1 MPKPTPPPCPD
12 KERFRP
18 ESADDF
24 FRTAQAALKAAN
36 AEEVYRRANALF
48 KRVLNALTT
57 DSGLNLTGP
66 FAQMDY
72 LLKERRASAAM
83 VKAMNET
90 RGRFRHH
97 AELAPEER
105 QRHALPDLA
114 RLCRFLSFLFDTP
127 VPQEL
132 AEQLPPEEQVHSGRQ
147 VIGDCLRMVVEE
159 WDDTKICG
167 REEKRGAPL
176 TLLLAAAEADKQ
188 NKENHKETTAPSP
201 LATGGAR
208 DRSYLLPLM
217 RKGTQLNLV
226 RPRRTRGGV
235 EAEFVIFEPDLLIDI
250 TAIARCFTPYAESA
264 RVQLLNKLKPAASS
278 EAILM
283 GNLAGQLLDETVHG
297 EAERPYADSVADF
310 FRHHA
315 LALATTDI
323 SPNFHREAQA
333 QKQHIAKAFRETLP
347 QALTRFDTQNGL
359 VEPSF
364 FSEMLGI
371 QGRMDYLQQD
381 MKVLVEQKAGKGN
394 FPYDLFK
401 VPRHKEEHYVQL
413 LLYMALLRYNFRETY
428 EANRKELHAF
438 LLYSK
443 YEEPLVGLGFAPDLL
458 FRALKL
464 RNELAHQEMELAQPD
479 GFRVLEKMQA
489 EDFNEKHTQSK
500 LWEAYL
506 KPQIESLLVALRR
519 ANETERAYCLRFLSF
534 TAREHLLAKL
544 GTQTKE
550 NSGFAAKWHDSAEEK
565 REAGNMF
572 DALTPETPAEGTVE
586 TVRFLL
592 PATQTQ
598 RVTNFRTGDIVLLY
612 AYPKEAE
619 PDVRRTV
626 AYRGSLEE
634 ITDRHLLI
642 RLRAPQ
648 TDPRIFHPDDK
659 MRWAVEPD
667 LMDSSFA
674 PLYRGVWSFLSA
686 PQSRRDL
693 CLLKRAPETDTAR
706 RLNGDYGAFNELA
719 LRVKQARD
727 LFLIVGPP
735 GTGKTSFGLLTTVK
749 EELTEP
755 AAKVLLM
762 AYTNRAVD
770 EICSKLC
777 AEEIPF
783 VRLGGGLRCAEPYRP
798 HLLEEQLK
806 EVKRLDALKERLETT
821 RVFVGTVS
829 TLNGAT
835 ELFSLTSFSLA
846 VIDEASQILEPQ
858 LAGLMS
864 ATHGVLP
871 AIRKFVMIGDHKQLP
886 AVVGQT
892 MEQSRVEEPCLHEIL
907 LTDCRLSLFERLLK
921 KYGEDPAVAYMLTRQ
936 GRMHPEIADF
946 PNHYFYQDRLSD
958 ARRPHQ
964 LNRLPRQTEEQD
976 EVTRILKTQRT
987 AFFAARQ
994 KEEGASDKVNETE
1007 AEMIAATI
1015 ARIHHIEQENFD
1027 AERTVGV
1034 IVPYRS
1040 QIAAVSTAIA
1050 RRGLDPTSVTI
1061 DTVERFQGSQRKYI
1075 LYGFTVQK
1083 YYQLDF
1089 LTNNVFFD
1097 TDGSLIDRKLNVA
1110 MTRAEEHLLLFGNPE
1125 LLAKAYVFYHLLDYL
1140 RRREALHELPPEKF
1154 VTSPFLPNCF
1164 KNQRVFP
1171 AD

>member
-1 MPKPTPPPCPD
+1 MPKSMPLPCPV

-18 ESADDF
+18 ENADDF
-24 FRTAQAALKAAN
+24 FRTAQAALKAAPN

-72 LLKERRASAAM
+72 LLKEHRASATM

-97 AELAPEER
+97 TELSAEER

-114 RLCRFLSFLFDTP
+114 RLCRFLSFLFNTP

-132 AEQLPPEEQVHSGRQ
+132 AEQLPPEEQTHSVRQ
-147 VIGDCLRMVVEE
+147 VIGDCLRMVVEG
-159 WDDTKICG
+159 WDSTKILG
-167 REEKRGAPL
+167 REEKHGTPL
-176 TLLLAAAEADKQ
+176 TLLLAPTDEQGAKEYDKD
-188 NKENHKETTAPSP
+188 KAGKSAF
-201 LATGGAR
+201 ATGKAR
-208 DRSYLLPLM
+208 DRSYLLPLLH
-217 RKGTQLNLV
+217 KGTQLNLV
-226 RPRRTRGGV
+226 RPRQSRGGV
-235 EAEFVIFEPDLLIDI
+235 EAEWVIFEPDLLVDI

-297 EAERPYADSVADF
+297 ETERPYADSVGDF

-315 LALATTDI
+315 LSLATTDI

-347 QALTRFDTQNGL
+347 QALARFDTQNGL

-479 GFRVLEKMQA
+479 GFRVLEHLQA

-506 KPQIESLLVALRR
+506 KPQINSLLAASRE
-519 ANETERAYCLRFLSF
+519 ADETERAYCLRFLSF
-534 TAREHLLAKL
+534 IAREHLIAKL

-565 REAGNMF
+565 REAGNLF
-572 DALTPETPAEGTVE
+572 DALTPEAPAEGTVE

-592 PATQTQ
+592 PETQAQ

-612 AYPKEAE
+612 AYPIGTE

-634 ITDRHLLI
+634 ITDAHLLI

-648 TDPRIFHPDDK
+648 TDPRIFAPNEK
-659 MRWAVEPD
+659 MHWAVEPD

-674 PLYRGVWSFLSA
+674 PLYRGIWSFLSA
-686 PQSRRDL
+686 PKSRRDL
-693 CLLKRAPETDTAR
+693 CLLKRAPETDTTQ

-755 AAKVLLM
+755 TATVLLT

-777 AEEIPF
+777 AEQIPF

-798 HLLEEQLK
+798 YLLEEQLK
-806 EVKRLDALKERLETT
+806 DVKSLDALKERLETT

-835 ELFSLTSFSLA
+835 ELFSLKSFSLA

-892 MEQSRVEEPCLHEIL
+892 PEQSKVEEACLHKIL
-907 LTDCRLSLFERLLK
+907 LTDCRLSLFERFLK
-921 KYGEDPAVAYMLTRQ
+921 KYGEDPTIAYMLTRQ

-946 PNHYFYQDRLSD
+946 PNHFFYQDRLCD
-958 ARRPHQ
+958 AQRPHQ
-964 LNRLPRQTEEQD
+964 LSHLPRQAKEQD
-976 EVTRILKTQRT
+976 AVTRILKTQRT
-987 AFFAARQ
+987 AFFAVRP
-994 KEEGASDKVNETE
+994 KDEGTSDKVNETE
-1007 AEMIAATI
+1007 AEMVAATI
-1015 ARIHHIEQENFD
+1015 ARIFQLEKENFN
-1027 AERTVGV
+1027 AEQTVGV

-1050 RRGLDPTSVTI
+1050 RHGLDPKSVTI

-1075 LYGFTVQK
+1075 LYSFTVQK

-1125 LLAKAYVFYHLLDYL
+1125 LLAKAYIFYHLLDYL
-1140 RRREALHELPPEKF
+1140 RGRNALYELSPEEFKASPPL
-1154 VTSPFLPNCF
+1154 S
-1164 KNQRVFP
+1164 
-1171 AD
+1171 